1 MKLAQIIDILSFLGS
16 FGIFIY
22 GLKHMSE
29 SLQRIAGERLRGLFS
44 RLTQKSIYAVFLGFL
59 LTGIVQSSSAT
70 TVIIVGFV
78 NANVLTVAQS
88 IPTIMGANIGTT
100 ITGFLVSFL
109 GFDVNIPTL
118 ILPVLGISIPLV
130 FSGIKN
136 WKTFAEGIIGLYL
149 IFFGFHL
156 MKQFIPQLENYPEIL
171 QFISSF
177 SHLGFVSILLYILIG
192 AILTLVV
199 QSSSAALSVTLVMLS
214 KGWLP
219 YDLAAAMIL
228 GMNIGTTSTAIIA
241 SMVGNYKAK
250 QAALSHF
257 IFNFSGLVWVIPL
270 FYVFLSLSKSFVD
283 NFLEMDANSGLYQ
296 PLTLATFHT
305 SFNILN
311 TVLLLPFVKKIEQ
324 LVKYIIKPSSGNE
337 EAYIGTS
344 YLIETPELLLLE
356 AQSSLSSIS
365 SNIKELFTM
374 NKALLF
380 NSLPETEEEE
390 IIKKFEKT
398 YSDNNTIEFNTSNF
412 LKGLTQSDIGQRT
425 SNSIV
430 SMLSILHELNKIN
443 SLCSNIKNLYY
454 KKAST
459 YTEFKTTLEKGLFEL
474 FLLVDESLN
483 SLITALREKEKY
495 DLSEA
500 GELEQKINDLRDDL
514 RLKHLKRIKSQ
525 KLGIGTS
532 ILYRDLYSSL
542 EKIADHT
549 YNIQKL
555 LQAPNE

>member
-1 MKLAQIIDILSFLGS
+1 MKVTQIIDVLSFLGS

-44 RLTQKSIYAVFLGFL
+44 RLTKKSIYAVFLGFL
-59 LTGIVQSSSAT
+59 LTGIIQSSSAT

-78 NANVLTVAQS
+78 NAGVLSVAQS

-118 ILPVLGISIPLV
+118 ILPILGISIPLV
-130 FSGIKN
+130 FSGIKR

-156 MKQFIPQLENYPEIL
+156 MRQFIPQLENYPEIL

-177 SHLGFVSILLYILIG
+177 SHLGFVSILLYVLIG
-192 AILTLVV
+192 AVLTLVV
-199 QSSSAALSVTLVMLS
+199 QSSSAALSVALVMLS
-214 KGWLP
+214 KGWLS

-250 QAALSHF
+250 RAALSHF
-257 IFNFSGLVWVIPL
+257 IFNFAGLFWVIPL
-270 FYVFLSLSKSFVD
+270 FYLFLSMSRGFVD
-283 NFLEMDANSGLYQ
+283 NVLEMNAQSDLYQ
-296 PLTLATFHT
+296 PLTLATFHA
-305 SFNILN
+305 SFNIIN
-311 TVLLLPFVKKIEQ
+311 TILFLPFVKKIEQ
-324 LVKYIIKPSSGNE
+324 LVNYMVKPTTGNE
-337 EAYIGTS
+337 EAYIGGS

-356 AQSSLSSIS
+356 AQSSLSAIAA
-365 SNIKELFTM
+365 NIKELFTL
-374 NKALLF
+374 NKGLLF
-380 NSLPETEEEE
+380 NSLPENEEEE
-390 IIKKFEKT
+390 IIKKFDKT
-398 YSDNNTIEFNTSNF
+398 YSDNNTIEFNSSNF
-412 LKGLTQSDIGQRT
+412 LKELTQSDIGQKT

-430 SMLSILHELNKIN
+430 TMLSILHELNKIN
-443 SLCSNIKNLYY
+443 GLCSNIKNLYY

-495 DLSEA
+495 DLNEA

-555 LQAPNE
+555 LQSSNE